1 MRGQDMELPKFNETF
16 MPILQTL
23 SNGEVVHHRELI
35 KRVQEHYYSDLS
47 EELLQQKTKSG
58 EVLIENRI
66 AWGKSYL
73 KKGGLVHYPK
83 RGMVQITEAG
93 KKACAQGVTLRD
105 MESNLMDFYAEEKTK
120 QTDTPVATEQSPQDM
135 IDAGFSEIEAQTKS
149 ELLDRLREIDPF
161 YFEKVI
167 LILLKRMGYG
177 DFTETSKSGDA
188 GIDGIIN
195 EDKLGLEKIYIQ
207 AKRYTDNKVRETD
220 IRNFIG
226 AMSGDTTKGVFVT
239 TSSFDE
245 KAIKKA
251 REAHHTI
258 ILVDGERLVDL
269 MYQFNVGVQVRN
281 QYEVKQID
289 SDFFDAS

>member
-1 MRGQDMELPKFNETF
+1 M
-16 MPILQTL
+16 
-23 SNGEVVHHRELI
+23 
-35 KRVQEHYYSDLS
+35 
-47 EELLQQKTKSG
+47 
-58 EVLIENRI
+58 
-66 AWGKSYL
+66 
-73 KKGGLVHYPK
+73 
-83 RGMVQITEAG
+83 
-93 KKACAQGVTLRD
+93 
-105 MESNLMDFYAEEKTK
+105 
-120 QTDTPVATEQSPQDM
+120 
-135 IDAGFSEIEAQTKS
+135 
-149 ELLDRLREIDPF
+149 REIDPF

-245 KAIKKA
+245 KALKKA

-289 SDFFDAS
+289 ADFFDAS